1 MSELFNL
8 AFYADPYPTYARLR
22 AEGGAHHVS
31 LPDGSKAWLITRYED
46 VRAGLADE
54 RLSLNRENAR
64 GGYQGYSLPPA
75 LDENLLNMDPPD
87 HTRLRSLIAS
97 AFTPKRVAALAP
109 RVEAAAVE
117 LLDAVAP
124 GETVDLIAA
133 VAAPLPVRVIGD
145 LFGVPS
151 AERSQFRTWTTT
163 LLAPSPGQAPTAAR
177 EAVANMHRYLLDLV
191 ARKRAEPADDLLS
204 ELIAVRDA
212 GDRLS
217 EDELVSLVFLGLWAG
232 YENVVNLIGNGMRA
246 LLTHPEQHAELRADE
261 TLLPSA
267 VEELTRYD
275 QPLQFAIRRFPLTDV
290 DIAGVTIPAGETVL
304 LGIASANH
312 DGDVFTDPD
321 ELRLRRDPNPH
332 LSYGH
337 GIHRSF
343 GSRLSQLETSIAVS
357 GLLRRGCTLA
367 VADEDL
373 RWQPSFR
380 NRGLTELPVTLQ

>member
-1 MSELFNL
+1 MSELFDS
-8 AFYADPYPTYARLR
+8 AFHADPYPTYARLR

-31 LPDGSKAWLITRYED
+31 LPDGSKAWLITRYDD
-46 VRAGLADE
+46 VRAGLADD

-75 LDENLLNMDPPD
+75 LDANLLNMDPPD

-97 AFTPKRVAALAP
+97 AFTPKRVDALTP

-133 VAAPLPVRVIGD
+133 FAAPLPVRVIGD
-145 LFGVPS
+145 LVGVPP
-151 AERSQFRTWTTT
+151 AERAQFRTWTTT
-163 LLAPSPGQAPTAAR
+163 LLAPRPDQTPTAAR

-191 ARKRAEPADDLLS
+191 ARKRADPDDDLLS

-246 LLTHPEQHAELRADE
+246 LLTNPEQYAELRADE

-290 DIAGVTIPAGETVL
+290 EIAGAPISAGETVL

-312 DGDVFTDPD
+312 DGDVFAAPD

-332 LSYGH
+332 LSYGY

-343 GSRLSQLETSIAVS
+343 GSRLSQLETSVAVS
-357 GLLRRGCTLA
+357 ALLRRGCRLA

-380 NRGLTELPVTLQ
+380 NRGLMELPVTLH

>member
-1 MSELFNL
+1 MSELFDS
-8 AFYADPYPTYARLR
+8 AFHADPYPTYARLR

-31 LPDGSKAWLITRYED
+31 LPDGSKAWLITRYDD

-54 RLSLNRENAR
+54 RLSLNRKNAR

-109 RVEAAAVE
+109 RVEAAAAE

-124 GETVDLIAA
+124 GETVDLIAT

-145 LFGVPS
+145 LFGVPP
-151 AERSQFRTWTTT
+151 AERSRFRTWTTT

-177 EAVANMHRYLLDLV
+177 DAVGDMHRYLLDLV

-246 LLTHPEQHAELRADE
+246 LLTHPEQYAELRADE

-267 VEELTRYD
+267 IEELTRYD

-290 DIAGVTIPAGETVL
+290 DIAGVTISAGETVL

-312 DGDVFTDPD
+312 DGDVFADPD
-321 ELRLRRDPNPH
+321 ELRLRRAPNPH

-343 GSRLSQLETSIAVS
+343 GSRLSQLETSVTVS
-357 GLLRRGCTLA
+357 ALLRRGCTLA
-367 VADEDL
+367 VAAEDL

-380 NRGLTELPVTLQ
+380 NRGLTELPVTFH